1 MEGIGSDETL
11 GEMSPTQSAKTLII
25 EAGMFASS
33 QNYSM
38 VLPFMK
44 PAFLLKQHMFPL
56 SYQTP

>member
-11 GEMSPTQSAKTLII
+11 GEMPPIQSADSHI

-38 VLPFMK
+38 VLPFIK
-44 PAFLLKQHMFPL
+44 PAFLLKQHMSPL